1 MTPVACAIAVHE
13 LLTDVQP
20 LASITVRAPTKLA
33 ITVVVVIAYLC
44 GEDKIKEGR
53 WLQSNPLF
61 SLIFLLIDLF
71 HSGHIDRELP
81 GVSLHLG

>member
-1 MTPVACAIAVHE
+1 MTPVACAFAVQE

-20 LASITVRAPTKLA
+20 LASVTVRTPTKLP

-44 GEDKIKEGR
+44 GEDKIKEGG
-53 WLQSNPLF
+53 WLQSNQLF
-61 SLIFLLIDLF
+61 SLIVLLIDLF

-81 GVSLHLG
+81 RASLHLG